1 MEKLKKHIESIINIY
16 KSGNLSKAEIL
27 AEQAIKD
34 NPRVA
39 FLYNLLGL
47 ILAEQ
52 KKDTQAIKCY
62 EKGISVDP
70 NYGMIYNNIGLLFF
84 KDKSSDGIKN
94 AEGFYKKAISLDKKI
109 PEPLNNLGN
118 LYEYLNKINEAIE
131 CYKKAIEINS
141 RFSYAHHN
149 LGTAYVAIGKFK
161 EAKIH
166 FKESIK
172 LNPDFAVTH
181 RSLSR
186 ITKYTLN
193 DDHFTELKKAYE
205 NLSEHNTGQKI
216 ELGYAL
222 GKAYEDIKNFKQSFA
237 YYSEANFLQRKKI
250 NFSIK
255 NEEKNFYNIKK
266 FYNKELFKKY
276 KNSGF
281 KEYSPIF
288 IIGMPRSSTTLV
300 EQIMSSHSEVY
311 GAEEVEFIPELME
324 KKFNSFK
331 DLEKIGEDY
340 IIKMKK
346 LSGGLNRTT
355 DKLPINFLNVGFIKL
370 ILPKSKIIHCYRN
383 AEDNCLSIYKNQFG
397 GGKISFAYDIDEIV
411 SYYNLY
417 LDLIKYWK
425 KTLPNFIYDIKY
437 ENLISNTKKEI
448 KNLLINCELSWSNNC
463 LKFYK
468 NDRPIKTASDTQV
481 RNKIYNTSIQSW
493 KNYEKFLSKHFNK
506 LKIS

>member
-1 MEKLKKHIESIINIY
+1 M
-16 KSGNLSKAEIL
+16 KSGVI
-27 AEQAIKD
+27 
-34 NPRVA
+34 
-39 FLYNLLGL
+39 
-47 ILAEQ
+47 
-52 KKDTQAIKCY
+52 
-62 EKGISVDP
+62 
-70 NYGMIYNNIGLLFF
+70 
-84 KDKSSDGIKN
+84 
-94 AEGFYKKAISLDKKI
+94 
-109 PEPLNNLGN
+109 
-118 LYEYLNKINEAIE
+118 
-131 CYKKAIEINS
+131 
-141 RFSYAHHN
+141 
-149 LGTAYVAIGKFK
+149 
-161 EAKIH
+161 
-166 FKESIK
+166 
-172 LNPDFAVTH
+172 
-181 RSLSR
+181 
-186 ITKYTLN
+186 
-193 DDHFTELKKAYE
+193 
-205 NLSEHNTGQKI
+205 
-216 ELGYAL
+216 
-222 GKAYEDIKNFKQSFA
+222 
-237 YYSEANFLQRKKI
+237 
-250 NFSIK
+250 
-255 NEEKNFYNIKK
+255 
-266 FYNKELFKKY
+266 
-276 KNSGF
+276 
-281 KEYSPIF
+281 
-288 IIGMPRSSTTLV
+288 
-300 EQIMSSHSEVY
+300 
-311 GAEEVEFIPELME
+311 
-324 KKFNSFK
+324 
-331 DLEKIGEDY
+331 LEKIGEDY